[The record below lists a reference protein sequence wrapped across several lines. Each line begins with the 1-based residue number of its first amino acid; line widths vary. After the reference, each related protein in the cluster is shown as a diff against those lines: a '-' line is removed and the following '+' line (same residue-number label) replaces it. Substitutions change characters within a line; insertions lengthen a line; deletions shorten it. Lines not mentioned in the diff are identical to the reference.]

1 MERCDSNIE
10 VSIVGNAVKL
20 RFCGVCPSCPFLYSE
35 LFPFVRKLILERVK
49 EVEEVVLEE
58 I

>member
-1 MERCDSNIE
+1 MKWCESRVE
-10 VSIVGNAVKL
+10 VSIVDYVVKL

-35 LFPFVRKLILERVK
+35 LFPFVRDLILEK
-49 EVEEVVLEE
+49 VEGVEKVELEE